1 MYVPSEIGLKNMV
14 RNRKRLG
21 VRFQLWLVL
30 FVLLIANVHDSV
42 AWGPQSHRVVGF
54 IYESHLQPDIKKLIL
69 EKFNINS
76 LADVTALQMRFG
88 KNEKNTYHYTNI
100 AEGQWTYDAARDC
113 PSGSCVTEQIQK
125 FPDIFRT
132 LPYLYSKEKTHLN
145 I

>member
-1 MYVPSEIGLKNMV
+1 MV

-42 AWGPQSHRVVGF
+42 AWGPQGHRVVGF
-54 IYESHLQPDIKKLIL
+54 ISESHLQPDIKKLIL

-76 LADVTALQMRFG
+76 LADVTTWTDEIRKKIPSTTPILQ
-88 KNEKNTYHYTNI
+88 K
-100 AEGQWTYDAARDC
+100 A
-113 PSGSCVTEQIQK
+113 SGLMMLQGTAQVVFVSPNKFENFQI
-125 FPDIFRT
+125 FWLT

-145 I
+145 IWRTLSGTCINPCI